1 MTVIIAPTL
10 GAWTGTG
17 WGPLATACTYY
28 DPIVAELVADCLRAQ
43 QVAAG
48 EDRAWAL
55 ARTEERVVA
64 VPVPNLLPSERRPTP

>member
-17 WGPLATACTYY
+17 WGPLATARTY
-28 DPIVAELVADCLRAQ
+28 DPIAAEIVADCLRAQ

-55 ARTEERVVA
+55 ARTEERIVA
-64 VPVPNLLPSERRPTP
+64 VPVPNLLPPERRPTP